1 GVQLGAQVLARA
13 AILEDRHAMIFGT
26 YGGEMRGGNTDST
39 LVIAD
44 APICSLVALIT
55 IAEFKASYRGEG
67 APPLVSGYAS
77 EGSVMPDMTVERLR
91 IEWGS
96 AVPSVLVYVDD
107 EPFALIVASEKQGY
121 SKAIVKPGPWG
132 QPWNEETLNGTA

>member
-1 GVQLGAQVLARA
+1 MADEIYLDSVNPTGLLQCIIEGDAQSVWMYLHD
-13 AILEDRHAMIFGT
+13 LE
-26 YGGEMRGGNTDST
+26 SSS
-39 LVIAD
+39 VIAD

-55 IAEFKASYRGEG
+55 IAEFKASYHGEG

-107 EPFALIVASEKQGY
+107 EPFTLIVASEKQGY